1 MFSAEDFKIE
11 SMADLASF
19 LVVLPFVGLV
29 APFLIA
35 AYTLGFVQDITGW
48 LDT

>member
-1 MFSAEDFKIE
+1 MFSAEDFKFNSGAE
-11 SMADLASF
+11 LASF

-35 AYTLGFVQDITGW
+35 AYTLGFVQEITGW
-48 LDT
+48 LES